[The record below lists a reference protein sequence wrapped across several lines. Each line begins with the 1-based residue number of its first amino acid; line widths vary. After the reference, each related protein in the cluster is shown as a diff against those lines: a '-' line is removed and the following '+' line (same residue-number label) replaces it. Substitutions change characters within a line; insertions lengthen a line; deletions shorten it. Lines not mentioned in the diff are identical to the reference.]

1 MWNLNLVIGGLIVGT
16 AAHVIIA
23 FMAAINFMWWTTAL
37 ASVASFVGLYFI
49 EQLETLK
56 REEW

>member
-23 FMAAINFMWWTTAL
+23 FMAAINFMWWTAAL
-37 ASVASFVGLYFI
+37 ASVASFVGLYFVDQI
-49 EQLETLK
+49 ETLK